1 MFRFGVDYYPEHWSE
16 ERWATDAKLMQDA
29 GINTVRLAEFAWS
42 KLEPQDGIFDFDW
55 LDRAIAVLAE
65 HGIDIILG
73 TPTASPP
80 AWLMAKHPD
89 AFLVD
94 ENGRQRT
101 YGNRREYCPTNEA
114 YLHHSLRVVRA
125 MAQRYAA
132 RDEVFAWQIDNEFG
146 DRCFCSSCAAAFR
159 KWLEGK
165 YGTLDAVNS
174 AWGTIF
180 WSHTYSHWDQIPVP
194 ITAGGA
200 PNPGLALD
208 YRRFCSDSYVRF
220 QKQQIDVIRAACTEA
235 VITHN
240 MMGFGYDKIDYFDLA
255 QDVDV
260 VSWDNY
266 QRNQFHGLQAD
277 ADWGGSAL
285 SNDAMR
291 GLKRKNFWVMEQ
303 QAGPAGWDIVGVTP
317 RPGEL
322 RLWAYQAVAH
332 GADAILF
339 FRWRTARW
347 GTEEYWHG
355 VLDHHGEPGRRYEEI
370 QKMGRELAR
379 IGDEI
384 LGSAPKADVAMLSSY
399 DSRFAF
405 QIQGHNPRFSYEQC
419 IASWHRA
426 FHRRNVSIDVI
437 RPGDDLD
444 GYRLVVAP
452 AFHVVTDDDARH
464 LTEYV
469 KAGGILVLT
478 ARSGVKDAAN
488 AVVNMRLPGL
498 LRELSGIHVE
508 EYDSLAP
515 DMSNAVLIS
524 DRSISERERLPIN
537 CWCDVL
543 ELEAASTVATYDEG
557 YYAGRPAITLNSY
570 GRGRTIYVGAIGDG
584 DVPEGLADWLLQ
596 LSQTQVLADP
606 SPGVEIA
613 ARYEGRTQLLVV
625 LNHTGDP
632 QEIKL
637 RGESEDL
644 ITGDR
649 LSDGEPLVIPP
660 VDVRLL
666 KRERA

>member
-101 YGNRREYCPTNEA
+101 YGNRREYCPTNRA
-114 YLHHSLRVVRA
+114 YLEHSLRVVRA
-125 MAQRYAA
+125 MAQRYAV

-165 YGTLDAVNS
+165 YGTLAAVNS
-174 AWGTIF
+174 AWGTVF
-180 WSHTYSHWDQIPVP
+180 WSHTYTHWDQIPVP
-194 ITAGGA
+194 ITTGGA

-220 QKQQIDVIRAACTEA
+220 QKRQIDVIREECPETL
-235 VITHN
+235 ITHN

-255 QDVDV
+255 RDVDI

-266 QRNQFHGLQAD
+266 QRNQFHGLQAN
-277 ADWGGSAL
+277 ADWRGSAL

-291 GLKRKNFWVMEQ
+291 GLKRRNFWVIEQ
-303 QAGPAGWDIVGVTP
+303 QAGPAGWDIVGGAP

-347 GTEEYWHG
+347 GAEEYWHG

-370 QKMGRELAR
+370 RRMGQELVR
-379 IGDEI
+379 IGDEV
-384 LGSAPKADVAMLSSY
+384 LGSAPNADVAILSSY

-405 QIQGHNPRFSYEQC
+405 QIQGSNPRFSYEQY
-419 IASWHRA
+419 IASWYRA
-426 FHRRNVSIDVI
+426 LHRRNVSVDVI
-437 RPGDDLD
+437 QLADGLD
-444 GYRLVVAP
+444 RYRLVIAP
-452 AFHVVTDDDARH
+452 AFHVVTDDDAKR
-464 LTEYV
+464 LEEFV
-469 KAGGILVLT
+469 KAGGTLVLT
-478 ARSGVKDAAN
+478 ARSGVKDETNAATDL
-488 AVVNMRLPGL
+488 RLPGR
-498 LRELSGIHVE
+498 LRELCGIHVE

-515 DMSNAVLIS
+515 DMSNAVRLL
-524 DRSISERERLPIN
+524 DRRISEHGSLAID
-537 CWCDVL
+537 CWCDV
-543 ELEAASTVATYDEG
+543 VALDTATALGAYEDD
-557 YYAGRPAITLNSY
+557 YYAGKPAISINYY
-570 GRGRTIYVGAIGDG
+570 GKGQTVYVGAIGSG
-584 DVPEGLADWLLQ
+584 EVPEGLASWLIELGRVEKAAE
-596 LSQTQVLADP
+596 SP
-606 SPGVEIA
+606 SGVEVA
-613 ARYEGRTQLLVV
+613 VRVAGDECLVFV
-625 LNHTGDP
+625 LNHTRERQGITL
-632 QEIKL
+632 E
-637 RGESEDL
+637 GEYADL
-644 ITGDR
+644 MDGATHRDNPR
-649 LSDGEPLVIPP
+649 LEVPPL
-660 VDVRLL
+660 DVRILR
-666 KRERA
+666 KTG

>member
-1 MFRFGVDYYPEHWSE
+1 MFRFGVDYYPEHWPE
-16 ERWATDAKLMQDA
+16 ERWATDARLMRDA

-65 HGIDIILG
+65 HGIDIIIG

-220 QKQQIDVIRAACTEA
+220 QKLQIDVIRAACTEA

-255 QDVDV
+255 QDLDV

-277 ADWGGSAL
+277 ADWSGSAL

-339 FRWRTARW
+339 FRWRTPRW

-384 LGSAPKADVAMLSSY
+384 LGSAPKADVAILSSY

-419 IASWHRA
+419 IASWYRA
-426 FHRRNVSIDVI
+426 LHRRHLAVDIVCPKDELAEYKLVI
-437 RPGDDLD
+437 
-444 GYRLVVAP
+444 AP
-452 AFHVVTDDDARH
+452 ALHVITEDLAKH
-464 LTEYV
+464 LGEYV
-469 KAGGILVLT
+469 KSGGTLVVT
-478 ARSGVKDAAN
+478 ARSGVKDQQSRKKA
-488 AVVNMRLPGL
+488 
-498 LRELSGIHVE
+498 
-508 EYDSLAP
+508 
-515 DMSNAVLIS
+515 
-524 DRSISERERLPIN
+524 
-537 CWCDVL
+537 
-543 ELEAASTVATYDEG
+543 TVA
-557 YYAGRPAITLNSY
+557 
-570 GRGRTIYVGAIGDG
+570 GA
-584 DVPEGLADWLLQ
+584 Q
-596 LSQTQVLADP
+596 SM
-606 SPGVEIA
+606 
-613 ARYEGRTQLLVV
+613 
-625 LNHTGDP
+625 
-632 QEIKL
+632 
-637 RGESEDL
+637 
-644 ITGDR
+644 
-649 LSDGEPLVIPP
+649 
-660 VDVRLL
+660 
-666 KRERA
+666 